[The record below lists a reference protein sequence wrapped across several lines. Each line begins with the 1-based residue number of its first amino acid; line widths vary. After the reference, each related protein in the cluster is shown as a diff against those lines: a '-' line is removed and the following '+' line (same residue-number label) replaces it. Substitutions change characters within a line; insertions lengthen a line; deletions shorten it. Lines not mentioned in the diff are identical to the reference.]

1 MTVAN
6 HRENPEN
13 VKIDCSKNEDLN
25 EYVKLIKRIVTSL
38 NKNTKCVK
46 QWPCSQRPLLSFAW
60 LNYPLPKNY
69 LFSIHVKNLI
79 SIQWTSRCFA
89 YQVISLFD
97 GLFLCS
103 PDLLVFFSWPFS
115 LTGKCRSVPDYDCRL
130 RRWDPSSSRR

>member
-6 HRENPEN
+6 HRDNPEN

-25 EYVKLIKRIVTSL
+25 EYVKLIKRIVTRS

-60 LNYPLPKNY
+60 LNYPLPNNY
-69 LFSIHVKNLI
+69 LFSIYGKNLI
-79 SIQWTSRCFA
+79 SIQRFPA
-89 YQVISLFD
+89 VLLIR
-97 GLFLCS
+97 LFLYLMDYFCA
-103 PDLLVFFSWPFS
+103 VQIYWFFSWPFS
-115 LTGKCRSVPDYDCRL
+115 LTGKCRSVPDCDCRL